1 MVFQKRKSHT
11 LLVIYCHPPP
21 PPPPKKNPSIK
32 SWNLDAM
39 FPISIPVEMPYICL
53 KYTLSKTT
61 NPESMQRIES
71 KCWEKAHVGN
81 MEFLQKI

>member
-1 MVFQKRKSHT
+1 
-11 LLVIYCHPPP
+11 
-21 PPPPKKNPSIK
+21 
-32 SWNLDAM
+32 M

-61 NPESMQRIES
+61 NPESMQRIDS